1 MKDNKKSKMFLIPLN
16 RKELEILKEA
26 ALYGSRNYLCN
37 YTAELDKDEP
47 DIGDA
52 NYCYHKHKRF
62 EKIYDRLMEI
72 KL

>member
-47 DIGDA
+47 DRRDA
-52 NYCYHKHKRF
+52 NYCYHKHKQF

>member
-1 MKDNKKSKMFLIPLN
+1 MSDNKKAKMVLIPFTK
-16 RKELEILKEA
+16 KELEMLKEA
-26 ALYGSRNYLCN
+26 AIYGSRNYLCN
-37 YTAELDKDEP
+37 YTAELDKEEP
-47 DIGDA
+47 DRGEA